1 MRDMADLLNHL
12 APVAEVLKAVPMKH
26 VRRRL
31 REIVAEQPRFAEE
44 APLVVASEEKR
55 RKYLA
60 TSMRI
65 AR

>member
-44 APLVVASEEKR
+44 APLVVAGEEKR